1 MLNVF
6 SLFIVNDHCGSTNN
20 VEKASH
26 RQRVHPLEFLVHL
39 VQGVEVVG
47 LAEVLALQLEAGLVE
62 DPDAVEVAATT
73 SSEELGRKSM
83 DALGGRSQVQFQ
95 PTLSTRT
102 CSQNFF

>member
-1 MLNVF
+1 MRHLIFLIAFLSRTVAQCF
-6 SLFIVNDHCGSTNN
+6 LTFYRQRPLWVDQE

-73 SSEELGRKSM
+73 SSEELKKN
-83 DALGGRSQVQFQ
+83 Q
-95 PTLSTRT
+95 
-102 CSQNFF
+102 

>member
-1 MLNVF
+1 MRHLIFLIAFLSWSVAQCF
-6 SLFIVNDHCGSTNN
+6 LTFYHQQPQWVDQELDETSY
-20 VEKASH
+20 

-73 SSEELGRKSM
+73 SSEELEI
-83 DALGGRSQVQFQ
+83 
-95 PTLSTRT
+95 
-102 CSQNFF
+102 N